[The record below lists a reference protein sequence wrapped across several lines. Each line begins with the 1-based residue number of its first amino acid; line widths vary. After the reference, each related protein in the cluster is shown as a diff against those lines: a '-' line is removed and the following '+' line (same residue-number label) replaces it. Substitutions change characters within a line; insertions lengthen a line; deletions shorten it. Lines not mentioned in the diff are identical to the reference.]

1 MEIQTLKVMT
11 VEEFW
16 KQQNRRELD
25 KHEKKFQLFDYWDMI
40 DFAEQYADEHGEEKY
55 NQGYEAGRKD
65 VDELTE
71 KADLNGYSRGIADK
85 EQYAGEQS
93 RETAVEYAS
102 FTWMLDDDDFTGKTP
117 YEIFDKWK
125 SNQKEQ

>member
-1 MEIQTLKVMT
+1 MNKA
-11 VEEFW
+11 EEYLIEKDGKIDNSPHPGGTFIHHS
-16 KQQNRRELD
+16 RVTELM
-25 KHEKKFQLFDYWDMI
+25 QL
-40 DFAEQYADEHGEEKY
+40 YADEHGEEKY